1 MVKLIDI
8 LENPT
13 QWQQNTHYSQVHRF
27 AKIEHFLAHKI
38 SNIKCVLGVDG
49 PITTNCW
56 ILQSKA
62 KLAYPKTNLRQSKT
76 GLLWNSQFQLQER
89 SLERN
94 KKKGCHSWPYNKKK
108 TWTHRK
114 LNLPENWDCR
124 ANHTMRSG
132 EISECRE
139 SRPRSAY
146 LEQKLLEQ

>member
-8 LENPT
+8 LENPI

-94 KKKGCHSWPYNKKK
+94 NKKGCLSLLTLQQEKNLNPLE
-108 TWTHRK
+108 TEPTRK
-114 LNLPENWDCR
+114 LRLQSKPPPWD
-124 ANHTMRSG
+124 
-132 EISECRE
+132 
-139 SRPRSAY
+139 
-146 LEQKLLEQ
+146 LER